1 MGNYKWLLIMK
12 IFMLNTLQLIGSINP
27 KRADNIVRN
36 SRVIERDNKP
46 PYFILNTNNKLNN

>member
-12 IFMLNTLQLIGSINP
+12 IFMLQTLNLINSTQP
-27 KRADNIVRN
+27 KRAENIVNN

-46 PYFILNTNNKLNN
+46 PYFILNENKNNK